1 MLSDK
6 PLRSSTGNAS
16 SGAASAVSVSVV
28 VPCFN
33 THRTL
38 PRTLASLRAQTMP
51 PLEVVIV
58 DDGSTDPETVAFLDK
73 LSGVRLVRQ
82 KNKGLPGARNAGIR
96 AAAGTH
102 VLLLDA
108 DDWLAPNAIER
119 LVATLQENPDCAY
132 ASSHIVLEGEA
143 SGVLSKSYNFFE
155 QLFLNQLPYCIL
167 MPKRV
172 WEVAG
177 GYSEMMRQGYEDW
190 EFNIRLGRL
199 GYHGAIAHEPLFH
212 YWVSG
217 TGMLQSVSTRL
228 HGELWRDIQ
237 ERNPELYTWSKLLK
251 AWSEWRRQPSTYPL
265 VGYFAWLVLYR
276 VLPHGLFQSLFNV
289 LLPHSHAKRTNQRRH
304 RVMAKA

>member
-1 MLSDK
+1 M
-6 PLRSSTGNAS
+6 STVPG
-16 SGAASAVSVSVV
+16 GPITVSVV

-38 PRTLASLRAQTMP
+38 PRTLASLRAQSAP
-51 PLEVVIV
+51 PLEIVVV
-58 DDGSTDPETVAFLDK
+58 DDGSTDPETVAFLDEF
-73 LSGVRLVRQ
+73 SGIRLIRQ

-96 AAAGTH
+96 AAKGSH

-119 LVATLQENPDCAY
+119 LVATLQENRHCAY

-143 SGVLSKSYNFFE
+143 RGELSKSYNFFE

-167 MPKRV
+167 MPKRI
-172 WEVAG
+172 WEIAG
-177 GYSEMMRQGYEDW
+177 GYSELMCRGYEDW

-212 YWVSG
+212 YWVSSN
-217 TGMLQSVSTRL
+217 GMLQSVSTRL

-237 ERNPELYTWSKLLK
+237 ERNPELYTWPKLLTI
-251 AWSEWRRQPSTYPL
+251 WGEWRRQPSTYPL
-265 VGYFAWLVLYR
+265 TWYFGWLFLHKA
-276 VLPHGLFQSLFNV
+276 LPPRLFQRLFRM
-289 LLPHSHAKRTNQRRH
+289 LMPQSQAKRVTRGGTGRS
-304 RVMAKA
+304 